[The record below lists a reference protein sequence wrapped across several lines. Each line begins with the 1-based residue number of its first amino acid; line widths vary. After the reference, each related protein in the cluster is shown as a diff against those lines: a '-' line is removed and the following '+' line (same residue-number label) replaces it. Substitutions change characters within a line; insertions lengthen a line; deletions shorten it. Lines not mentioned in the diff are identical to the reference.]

1 MNDNPELAELYREH
15 QRRLFG
21 HAWQLTGN
29 AAEAEDVVQE
39 TFLRALRSW
48 QSYQERGRGGAWLLR
63 ILVNVA
69 RERGRRATL
78 YRWRV
83 HPELTLSAGSGL
95 DPGPSPEER
104 LASAEASRRAL
115 RALAGLTVELREVL
129 VLRHFE
135 DRSTADVALIL
146 GLPEA
151 TVRSR
156 LKRARDVVLRSC
168 EREETCEREVA
179 SGGDDDQEGQGQ

>member
-1 MNDNPELAELYREH
+1 MSVTLEFADLYREH

-39 TFLRALRSW
+39 TFLRALRSRER
-48 QSYQERGRGGAWLLR
+48 YEERGRAGAWLLR
-63 ILVNVA
+63 ILVNVV

-78 YRWRV
+78 YRWRI
-83 HPELTLSAGSGL
+83 HPELEARAGEGI
-95 DPGPSPEER
+95 DPGPSPEQR
-104 LASAEASRRAL
+104 LVSAEAMGRAV
-115 RALAGLTVELREVL
+115 RALAEVTAEQREVL
-129 VLRHFE
+129 VLRHLE
-135 DRSTADVALIL
+135 ERPTAEVAEIL

-156 LKRARDVVLRSC
+156 LKRARDVVLRLC
-168 EREETCEREVA
+168 EQ
-179 SGGDDDQEGQGQ
+179 DDTQEGRDQ